1 MIPGASYPAKSYSI
15 EKFVELTKQI
25 DANFLTIW
33 GSEKER
39 IMEQWALSEQ
49 SFELKK
55 ILNNGA
61 FFYLKQK
68 NKGETREKK

>member
-1 MIPGASYPAKSYSI
+1 
-15 EKFVELTKQI
+15 
-25 DANFLTIW
+25 
-33 GSEKER
+33 
-39 IMEQWALSEQ
+39 MEQWALSEQ

-68 NKGETREKK
+68 NKSETREKNKKQLKKNFEKA